1 MMHLLTKLYRRLP
14 LRRKQLVLFLFW
26 GAACLIPIGIISG
39 VILNRILISQ
49 QRKELLHT
57 LDQASDQLSSQI
69 SQYNALS
76 DYLFNDD
83 DLTAVFRKQYTD
95 DYYDMYLSL
104 ENTVMPSV
112 LTYKFLNSDLRQI
125 RFYTDNG
132 LPLYKDTVY
141 PLEDLENSSWHS
153 AMRSDYTISWA
164 VSDAGEIAAIRR
176 IFLRG
181 SGCTCYLV
189 LLMNSKTFLNPLTA
203 MLSDGSAVWLTES
216 EQEEPD
222 DRSPFYWQKGLM
234 ESDSL
239 MEELIL
245 TEHLSNGW
253 TIHYGITESHYQT
266 YLRSMLKLMIIIA
279 VTVVGAMLIG
289 AYFIAGTIIKPVEKL
304 TGRLTRRIQEHS
316 RKPLYTSRE
325 DEVGV
330 LTRSFNTLIQDVYES
345 RLEADEYH
353 LKVLYAQINPHFLY
367 NALGAINNK
376 AILARQDDISRM
388 TLLLSEFYRTSLN
401 HGNEITT
408 ISAEIQNIRS
418 YIEIEQIL
426 YGDYFHVSF
435 ETKPGAED
443 WEMPN
448 FILQPIVE
456 NAINHGLRNSG
467 RPDRLLTISLQV
479 TSGEAVFCISDN
491 GVGIPDDI
499 LATLKAH
506 ESSGIGLSNI
516 DKRLRLCFG
525 EEYGLNIE
533 STVGSGTSVTVRIPE
548 KRPSHSP
555 A

>member
-216 EQEEPD
+216 EQEEPN

-388 TLLLSEFYRTSLN
+388 TLLLPEFYRTSLN

>member
-112 LTYKFLNSDLRQI
+112 LTYQFLNSDLRQI

-181 SGCTCYLV
+181 SGYTCYLV

>member
-1 MMHLLTKLYRRLP
+1 MHLLTKLYRRLP

>member
-1 MMHLLTKLYRRLP
+1 MHLLTKLYRRLP

-112 LTYKFLNSDLRQI
+112 LTYQFLNSDLRQI

-388 TLLLSEFYRTSLN
+388 ALLLSEFYRTSLN

>member
-1 MMHLLTKLYRRLP
+1 MHLLTKLYRRLP

-112 LTYKFLNSDLRQI
+112 LTYQFLNSDLRQI

-181 SGCTCYLV
+181 SGYTCYLV

-216 EQEEPD
+216 EQEEPN

-388 TLLLSEFYRTSLN
+388 ALLLSEFYRTSLN

>member
-1 MMHLLTKLYRRLP
+1 
-14 LRRKQLVLFLFW
+14 
-26 GAACLIPIGIISG
+26 
-39 VILNRILISQ
+39 
-49 QRKELLHT
+49 
-57 LDQASDQLSSQI
+57 
-69 SQYNALS
+69 
-76 DYLFNDD
+76 
-83 DLTAVFRKQYTD
+83 
-95 DYYDMYLSL
+95 
-104 ENTVMPSV
+104 
-112 LTYKFLNSDLRQI
+112 
-125 RFYTDNG
+125 
-132 LPLYKDTVY
+132 
-141 PLEDLENSSWHS
+141 
-153 AMRSDYTISWA
+153 
-164 VSDAGEIAAIRR
+164 
-176 IFLRG
+176 
-181 SGCTCYLV
+181 
-189 LLMNSKTFLNPLTA
+189 

-239 MEELIL
+239 MEELTL